1 MNPLTQMAE
10 AKARASQHQD
20 PNAPFG
26 ALATASP
33 DAVPSVRTVIVHE
46 IGKMAIFIAV
56 SRLHGKWHD
65 LETTGRFELM
75 LWYPVLS
82 EQYRVAGRVETAPAE
97 QSDAYW
103 QKLPRAVQLLD
114 RTYQDFGIA
123 PGDTLDS
130 LDTLQNYVQQ
140 TDERYPDVVP
150 TPEHVAGLSL
160 VAETVEALIA
170 SPDRMHT
177 RKKYWLEQGTWQES
191 LIIP

>member
-1 MNPLTQMAE
+1 MNPLMKVAD
-10 AKARASQHQD
+10 AKARAHQHQD

-46 IGKMAIFIAV
+46 INQRAIFVAV

-82 EQYRVAGRVETAPAE
+82 EQYRVAGRVEAAPAT

-103 QKLPRAVQLLD
+103 QRLPRAVQLLD
-114 RTYQDFGIA
+114 RTYQDFQIA
-123 PGDTLDS
+123 PGDALDS
-130 LDTLQNYVQQ
+130 LETLQSYVQQ
-140 TDERYPDVVP
+140 TDARYPDAVP
-150 TPEHVAGLSL
+150 TPDHVAGLSL

-170 SPDRMHT
+170 SADRMHT
-177 RKKYWLEQGTWQES
+177 RKKYWLEQDTWQES
-191 LIIP
+191 LIVP

>member
-1 MNPLTQMAE
+1 MNPLVTLAE
-10 AKARASQHQD
+10 AKARAHQHQD

-33 DAVPSVRTVIVHE
+33 TAVPSVRTVIVHE
-46 IGKMAIFIAV
+46 IGDTAIFIAV

-65 LETTGRFELM
+65 LETSGRFELM
-75 LWYPVLS
+75 LWYPVLN
-82 EQYRVAGRVETAPAE
+82 EQYRVAGRAEAAPAQ

-123 PGDTLDS
+123 PADTLAS
-130 LDTLQNYVQQ
+130 LETLQGYVHQ
-140 TDERYPDVVP
+140 TAARYPDGVP

-170 SPDRMHT
+170 SADRLHT
-177 RKKYWLEQGTWQES
+177 RKKYWLEQGSWHES
-191 LIIP
+191 LIVP